1 MIQIN
6 LLGLPRPKKGKRA
19 AASSMPGEGPNP
31 MMLLLVAFLLAV
43 GLVGGGWWKLDSDRK
58 DIEKKMQA
66 AQAEAQKLA
75 VAKARYDER
84 EAQRKIFEQ
93 RVRVIEDLRRQ
104 QQGPIE
110 LLAMIGDTVNN
121 TEGVWLG
128 TLKEDGRNVNIEGT
142 ALSVHQV
149 ASLMKS
155 LQTSGFFRTVE
166 MKETAQDEQTKE
178 MQVFNFTLICEKLDK
193 SAPPSAQGAAAAPAG
208 AAAPKKM

>member
-6 LLGLPRPKKGKRA
+6 LLGLPKPKKGKRA
-19 AASSMPGEGPNP
+19 AASSTPGEGPNP
-31 MMLLLVAFLLAV
+31 MVLIALAV
-43 GLVGGGWWKLDSDRK
+43 VVSAAAVGGWWYKLKSDGDK
-58 DIEKKMQA
+58 IATQMS
-66 AQAEAQKLA
+66 EAQKEASRLA
-75 VAKARYDER
+75 VAKAKYDER

-93 RVRVIEDLRRQ
+93 RVHVIEDLRRQ

-149 ASLMKS
+149 ASLMKN
-155 LQTSGFFRTVE
+155 LQTSGYFRTVE
-166 MKETAQDEQTKE
+166 MKETAQDEQAKD

-193 SAPPSAQGAAAAPAG
+193 SAPPTAQGAAAAPA
-208 AAAPKKM
+208 APKKM